1 MNSYIGY
8 YAQCRQKLNEKIHLI
23 FSECKKIFKHNLKT
37 SKDLLHL
44 IDSKTSIEH
53 KFDQPIEFVNFK
65 FSTNKVKTNMS
76 EDVAFY
82 FVCRYQLVNNL
93 DEIVKEINILFADK
107 QTIVSD
113 CELLVDSFFKN
124 KPIKQEIVV
133 KKERILKK
141 KVINKEIPI
150 VKENTTSPV
159 EMVEISNNLI
169 SLDKSSHSSLDIN
182 SNNKETTNCDTKQ
195 FIPID
200 KENTTSPVEMVEISN
215 NLISLDKSSHSSLD
229 INSNSNNKETTNC
242 DTKQFIQI
250 VKDNT
255 TSPVEMVEIS
265 NNLISLDKSSH
276 SSLDINSNSSN
287 KETTNCDTKQFIQ
300 IVKDNTTN
308 PVPSLDI
315 NNNKVTTRSDQINQI
330 IREIIDTAEKN
341 ESSLNQKTNEHV
353 EIKKEKECNP
363 ISSTLEI
370 NNAEVTKTTRT
381 TNGVDS
387 NEIMEIEVKEEK
399 LDKPVPIINQI
410 TTTPASRKLTL
421 WEEKNLRLKKSL
433 TIYKK
438 AYNEEEAKSNKLKLK
453 YLNNK
458 KTLNELKEELVNVKN
473 ANSVKNVILTGKNK
487 EIEKLNKEN
496 LKLTNCLKEKDEEKN
511 NIIKKTDDE
520 KTKLTCHSEM
530 IQKDSIELIK
540 KNADL
545 SNQIEVLNQKLLKT
559 AQEIPF
565 IKHHYEKEFSRLKSE
580 KQVII
585 KELQDQKNL
594 TKELAKKFEE
604 KFKDLE
610 NEINLKTNIVNEDK
624 AIIHHLNVANYDT
637 RAKLDTALAR
647 VHARETKIKELSTH
661 LKQYA
666 FVSSNHNVN
675 KFS

>member
-159 EMVEISNNLI
+159 EMVEISNDLI

-215 NLISLDKSSHSSLD
+215 NLISRDKSSHSSLD
-229 INSNSNNKETTNC
+229 INSN
-242 DTKQFIQI
+242 
-250 VKDNT
+250 
-255 TSPVEMVEIS
+255 
-265 NNLISLDKSSH
+265 
-276 SSLDINSNSSN
+276 N

-647 VHARETKIKELSTH
+647 IHAKETKIKELSTH

>member
-150 VKENTTSPV
+150 VKVNTTSPV
-159 EMVEISNNLI
+159 EIAEISNNLI

-182 SNNKETTNCDTKQ
+182 NN
-195 FIPID
+195 
-200 KENTTSPVEMVEISN
+200 
-215 NLISLDKSSHSSLD
+215 
-229 INSNSNNKETTNC
+229 
-242 DTKQFIQI
+242 
-250 VKDNT
+250 
-255 TSPVEMVEIS
+255 
-265 NNLISLDKSSH
+265 
-276 SSLDINSNSSN
+276 N

-315 NNNKVTTRSDQINQI
+315 NNNKVTTSSDQINQI